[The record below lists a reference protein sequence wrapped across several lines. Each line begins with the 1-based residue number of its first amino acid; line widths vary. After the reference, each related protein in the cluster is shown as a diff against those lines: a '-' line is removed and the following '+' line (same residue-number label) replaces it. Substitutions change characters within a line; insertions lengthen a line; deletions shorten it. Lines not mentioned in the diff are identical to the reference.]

1 VQGEEVAG
9 RRRRLNV
16 PGVNAPLTDPPH
28 GWEAMIEL
36 LALDSAPAES
46 PPEAA
51 PTPPSGFLDRVF
63 GLFRAIS
70 PTARA
75 VAAGDD
81 YLRPLGLQTTETPT
95 RVNPGG
101 PEGHSYQEG
110 ATVVAGERHGRSV
123 EIRLDAGRYRTR
135 LSGAFDEFHVRSE
148 DGRLVASERSPE
160 PVRSAVESLTP
171 DDRWK
176 GVEVKGGADGLIVFH
191 RAKGRAASQGLW
203 FDDLWLAESLAE
215 LAGRP

>member
-1 VQGEEVAG
+1 
-9 RRRRLNV
+9 
-16 PGVNAPLTDPPH
+16 
-28 GWEAMIEL
+28 MIEV
-36 LALDSAPAES
+36 LALDSP
-46 PPEAA
+46 PPE
-51 PTPPSGFLDRVF
+51 PEPESDPGPSGFVDRVF
-63 GLFRAIS
+63 GLFAKVS

-110 ATVVAGERHGRSV
+110 ATVVEGERYGRSI

-135 LSGAFDEFHVRSE
+135 LSGTFDEFHVRSE

-160 PVRSAVESLTP
+160 AIRSAVESLTP
-171 DDRWK
+171 DDRWE
-176 GVEVKGGADGLIVFH
+176 GVEVKGGADGITVFH
-191 RAKGRAASQGLW
+191 RARGKAASQGLW
-203 FDDLWLAESLAE
+203 FDDLWLAESLAA
-215 LAGRP
+215 LAATP

>member
-1 VQGEEVAG
+1 M
-9 RRRRLNV
+9 V
-16 PGVNAPLTDPPH
+16 PLQDPPH
-28 GWEAMIEL
+28 GWEAML
-36 LALDSAPAES
+36 DVLALESPAAPAAAAE
-46 PPEAA
+46 PE
-51 PTPPSGFLDRVF
+51 PTPEEPEPSGLLDRVF

-101 PEGHSYQEG
+101 PEGHSYQQG
-110 ATVVAGERHGRSV
+110 ATVVEGERHGRAV

-135 LSGAFDEFHVRSE
+135 LSGAVAEFHVRSE
-148 DGRLVASERSPE
+148 DGRLIASERSPE
-160 PVRSAVESLTP
+160 SIRAAVESLRP

-176 GVEVKGGADGLIVFH
+176 GVEVKGGADGVTVFH
-191 RAKGRAASQGLW
+191 RAKGKAASQGLW
-203 FDDLWLAESLAE
+203 FDDLWLAESLAD
-215 LAGRP
+215 LAARS

>member
-1 VQGEEVAG
+1 VQREEVAG

-16 PGVNAPLTDPPH
+16 ATVNAPLADPPK
-28 GWEAMIEL
+28 GWEAMVGV
-36 LALDSAPAES
+36 LALDSP
-46 PPEAA
+46 PPEPEPEPEPA
-51 PTPPSGFLDRVF
+51 PSGFLDRAF
-63 GLFRAIS
+63 ELFRKVS

-110 ATVVAGERHGRSV
+110 ATVVEGERHGRSV

-135 LSGAFDEFHVRSE
+135 LSGSFEEFHVRSE

-160 PVRSAVESLTP
+160 AIRSGVESLTP

-176 GVEVKGGADGLIVFH
+176 GVEVKGGGDGVTVFH
-191 RAKGRAASQGLW
+191 RAKGKAASQGLW
-203 FDDLWLAESLAE
+203 FDDLWLAESLAG